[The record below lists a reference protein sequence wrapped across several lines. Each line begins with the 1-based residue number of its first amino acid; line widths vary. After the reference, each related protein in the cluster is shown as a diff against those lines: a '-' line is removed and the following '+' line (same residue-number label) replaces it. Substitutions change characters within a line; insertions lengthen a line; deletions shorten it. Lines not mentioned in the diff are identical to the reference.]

1 MFNGDDI
8 CSLLQTLYSDNQ
20 SPWHGYDEDANGT
33 MISVTLHNDSFV
45 EGRLSGPPS
54 VLDDV
59 KFYLAGVAN
68 PMVCAFGLI
77 GNIFN
82 VLVLSRRRMKATMQ
96 NAVEQSAHTGLIAL
110 AVSDALYC
118 ASGLLTGL
126 LSRSQTAFTERSVWL
141 YSKIYGPYFQNTFMH
156 TGTWLTVIMAAGRYT
171 AICRPIEARYLLS
184 TNCTR
189 TAVVV
194 TFVLWSVLE
203 LPILWTY
210 QIVVLDCPPS
220 DVIFLLDQGPF
231 VVNGQLKTAFT
242 YVWALLG
249 FLLPVLLLAYCNV
262 HLVRALRESHNIRR
276 LYHVSARVTSCGS
289 RVTPTLVAIVCMFLV
304 LICPSELLHFY
315 YYAAHPNNVE
325 IVTTAI
331 VATNVLQTINYAFN
345 FVLYCIVNAHFRE
358 TWKELIY
365 CTAIAGCQ
373 SPAVVMAGKESA
385 DVGRQCQ
392 TSPASTAAVAA
403 ASSPQ
408 SYVLNRCAAQTPPT
422 AETAM

>member
-156 TGTWLTVIMAAGRYT
+156 TSTWLTVIMAAGRYA
-171 AICRPIEARYLLS
+171 AICRPLQARYLVGVRA
-184 TNCTR
+184 TR
-189 TAVVV
+189 AAVAA
-194 TFVLWSVLE
+194 TFVIWTVLE
-203 LPILWTY
+203 LPTYWTY
-210 QIVVLDCPPS
+210 EVHELPCLPRPYYVLDH
-220 DVIFLLDQGPF
+220 GAF
-231 VVNGQLKTAFT
+231 VLNRALKTAFT
-242 YVWALLG
+242 YVWAIAG
-249 FLLPVLLLAYCNV
+249 FFCPFCVLAYCNFY
-262 HLVRALRESHNIRR
+262 LIRALRQSIRMR
-276 LYHVSARVTSCGS
+276 QFYRVSPKTATYGS
-289 RVTPTLVAIVCMFLV
+289 RITPTMVAIVCMFLV
-304 LICPSELLHFY
+304 LVTPSEILRFY
-315 YYAAHPNNVE
+315 YYTISHHSVE
-325 IVTTAI
+325 LFSVAI
-331 VATNVLQTINYAFN
+331 ALTNVLQTINFAFS
-345 FVLYCIVNAHFRE
+345 FVLYCVVNVHFWE
-358 TWKELIY
+358 TWKGLVLCFLRKEWHRGRRRWGRRNS
-365 CTAIAGCQ
+365 TNSNVTKGSFVAQ
-373 SPAVVMAGKESA
+373 STV
-385 DVGRQCQ
+385 
-392 TSPASTAAVAA
+392 
-403 ASSPQ
+403 
-408 SYVLNRCAAQTPPT
+408 
-422 AETAM
+422 ETLV